1 MTENITPRRYPNG
14 PRRYPDATP
23 AAFAEPVE
31 YELELGS
38 VEPAGFLPLVVRRAL
53 YLAGLAG
60 AVAAPIV
67 AVTSPEYATAIL
79 SAAGVLEVAALG
91 VALGN
96 PSR

>member
-23 AAFAEPVE
+23 AAFAEPV
-31 YELELGS
+31 ELGS